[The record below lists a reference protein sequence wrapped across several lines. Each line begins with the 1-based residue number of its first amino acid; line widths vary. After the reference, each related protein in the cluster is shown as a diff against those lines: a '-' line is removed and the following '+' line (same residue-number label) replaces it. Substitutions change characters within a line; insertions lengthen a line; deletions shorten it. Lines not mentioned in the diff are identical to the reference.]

1 MKFGREY
8 EAQMIQE
15 WREAYMD
22 YRALKSIVKQIL
34 RYRLQKQHRPPPPP
48 PPPPPFSSGSGDT
61 APLKSQDGGGGS
73 GTGSTGLSRRVS
85 LYRAFSGLTNRA
97 SRSPKKSH
105 RQHNPL
111 SSKRHHH
118 HHHYHL
124 FDDDEEQ
131 IILINED
138 DNAYTTTFLSSAEE
152 GGEMDVQFFRRLD
165 GEFNKVLRFYKQK
178 VESVMEEADEL
189 SRQLNVL
196 IALRVKVENPNVDFP
211 SDINSVPSSPHST
224 TSRAP
229 ATSPMD
235 VIKEMEKTEDKKV
248 FKPAPVEMLDH
259 IKLKI
264 EPETPLTTLK
274 CMILGLNNEQ
284 TFTKA
289 ELKRAEEL
297 MSRAFVEF
305 YQKLSFL
312 NQLAFSKILKKYDK
326 TTLRNAS
333 KPYLNTVDHSY
344 LGSCDEVSRL
354 MSRVEA
360 TFIKHFANGNHREGM
375 KCLRPKARREK
386 HRVTYFLGFLSGC
399 AVALAIAIT
408 VLIHI
413 RGLTE
418 SEGRHQYMENIFPL
432 YSLFG
437 FVAVHLFMFAG
448 DIFFWSRYRVN
459 YKFIFGF
466 EQGNDLG
473 YREVLLLGSGLA
485 VLTFGGVISN
495 LDMEMD
501 PRTKSFSVITE
512 LVPLV
517 LLICLMMVLLCPFNI
532 IYRSSR
538 YFFIGC
544 YFRCLLSPLYKV
556 ILPDFFLADQ
566 LTSQVQTF
574 RSMVFYC
581 CYYGWGGD
589 FKRREHTCYES
600 EIYHE
605 LYLAVAIIPYWFRF
619 AQVCIRRLVEE
630 KDKMHG
636 INGLKYLSTI
646 LAVVARTVFE
656 MKKGTYWLTVAVT
669 TSTIATLFNTYW
681 DIFKD
686 WGLMNRNSK
695 NPWLRDKLLIP
706 HKSIYFIVMVV
717 NVVLRLAWMQ
727 TVLGIKEA
735 PFLHKRALVA
745 VIGSLEIFRRGIW
758 NFFRLENEHLNNVGK
773 YRAFK
778 SVPLPFQELGGSKN
792 M

>member
-1 MKFGREY
+1 MKFGKEY
-8 EAQMIQE
+8 ETQMIQE

-22 YRALKSIVKQIL
+22 YRSLKAIVKQIL
-34 RYRLQKQHRPPPPP
+34 RHHLQKQQRPPPHPP
-48 PPPPPFSSGSGDT
+48 PHNGQT
-61 APLKSQDGGGGS
+61 APLQSDNAVGQGGE
-73 GTGSTGLSRRVS
+73 GTGQTGLSRTIS

-97 SRSPKKSH
+97 RGSPKKSH
-105 RQHNPL
+105 KPNNPL

-118 HHHYHL
+118 YHL
-124 FDDDEEQ
+124 FDDDDEQ
-131 IILINED
+131 VILINED
-138 DNAYTTTFLSSAEE
+138 KSGSYTTTFLCSAEE

-196 IALRVKVENPNVDFP
+196 IALRVKVENPNVVFP
-211 SDINSVPSSPHST
+211 HISAVSSAQSSPHAT
-224 TSRAP
+224 PRAS

-235 VIKEMEKTEDKKV
+235 VIKEVEQNEDKKV
-248 FKPAPVEMLDH
+248 YKPAPIEMLDH
-259 IKLKI
+259 IKIKI
-264 EPETPLTTLK
+264 ESETPLQTLK
-274 CMILGLNNEQ
+274 CMIMGLTSEQ
-284 TFTKA
+284 TFSKV

-326 TTLRNAS
+326 TTSRNTS

-360 TFIKHFANGNHREGM
+360 TFIKHFANGNHRDGM
-375 KCLRPKARREK
+375 KSLRPKTKREK
-386 HRVTYFLGFLSGC
+386 HRVTYCLGFLSGC
-399 AVALAIAIT
+399 AAALAISIA
-408 VLIHI
+408 VVVHI
-413 RGLTE
+413 RGIAK

-432 YSLFG
+432 YSLLG

-448 DIFFWSRYRVN
+448 DIYFWSRYRVN
-459 YKFIFGF
+459 YPFIFGF
-466 EQGNDLG
+466 EHGNDLG
-473 YREVLLLGSGLA
+473 YREVLLIGAGLA
-485 VLTFGGVISN
+485 VLTFGGVLSN

-501 PRTKSFSVITE
+501 PRTKSFSVVTE
-512 LVPLV
+512 LVPLA
-517 LLICLMMVLLCPFNI
+517 LLFCLLTVAFCPFDI

-544 YFRCLLSPLYKV
+544 VVRCVLSPLYKV

-566 LTSQVQTF
+566 LTSQ
-574 RSMVFYC
+574 
-581 CYYGWGGD
+581 
-589 FKRREHTCYES
+589 
-600 EIYHE
+600 
-605 LYLAVAIIPYWFRF
+605 
-619 AQVCIRRLVEE
+619 
-630 KDKMHG
+630 
-636 INGLKYLSTI
+636 
-646 LAVVARTVFE
+646 
-656 MKKGTYWLTVAVT
+656 
-669 TSTIATLFNTYW
+669 
-681 DIFKD
+681 
-686 WGLMNRNSK
+686 
-695 NPWLRDKLLIP
+695 
-706 HKSIYFIVMVV
+706 VV

-745 VIGSLEIFRRGIW
+745 VVAILEIVRRGIW

-778 SVPLPFQELGGSKN
+778 SVPLPFQEVGGNKS